1 MAAPRGLGDTDPLAK
16 RRRVPSTIP
25 TSADLAAAGSA
36 DSTAADEA
44 DDGPPTRPERR
55 RTTGKTTKAI
65 PGNKRQVT
73 AYIAADVVDDA
84 RNAVLAL
91 MANPAGH
98 RTLSALIEEG
108 IAREVQRLRDELH
121 NGKPF
126 PQRQVELQ
134 AGRPAGG

>member
-1 MAAPRGLGDTDPLAK
+1 MAAPRGLGDADPLAK

-36 DSTAADEA
+36 TPDDEDDPAAA
-44 DDGPPTRPERR
+44 RPARR
-55 RTTGKTTKAI
+55 RAAGKTTKAI
-65 PGNKRQVT
+65 PGDKRQVT

-98 RTLSALIEEG
+98 RTLSALIEKG
-108 IAREVQRLRDELH
+108 IAREVQRLRDEL
-121 NGKPF
+121 NDGKPF

>member
-25 TSADLAAAGSA
+25 TSADLAAANSA
-36 DSTAADEA
+36 APEA
-44 DDGPPTRPERR
+44 TDDPDGPPARPGRR
-55 RTTGKTTKAI
+55 RAPGKTTKAI

-73 AYIAADVVDDA
+73 AYIGADVVDDA

-121 NGKPF
+121 AGKAF